1 MNGPEED
8 MRRITLVTCMLALL
22 TFATACD
29 PKNKGFEHYWVISQE
44 VDVVTLAHTENKVLG
59 TLKFG
64 DEVLGRKPN
73 LGAVFPKQWLE
84 VKFGNGR
91 GYVDRTN
98 LGDKAMIDEMNNLIA
113 SVKESQVQGVGETRK
128 RIPLR
133 LRPSSSSPLIEII
146 KKPAKVEVFERAVVE
161 KEKKGT
167 SGKEVWYKVRVE
179 DGRIGYV
186 PDMISLVTPSEL
198 NQYTAAREAV
208 AWREIDEK
216 EDPATGAKGK
226 EYIVAYLSA
235 GTPIDVDFSRIELYT
250 YDPKSSQY
258 ATSLAKGGLLG

>member
-1 MNGPEED
+1 

-91 GYVDRTN
+91 GYV
-98 LGDKAMIDEMNNLIA
+98 
-113 SVKESQVQGVGETRK
+113 
-128 RIPLR
+128 
-133 LRPSSSSPLIEII
+133 
-146 KKPAKVEVFERAVVE
+146 
-161 KEKKGT
+161 
-167 SGKEVWYKVRVE
+167 
-179 DGRIGYV
+179 
-186 PDMISLVTPSEL
+186 
-198 NQYTAAREAV
+198 
-208 AWREIDEK
+208 
-216 EDPATGAKGK
+216 
-226 EYIVAYLSA
+226 
-235 GTPIDVDFSRIELYT
+235 
-250 YDPKSSQY
+250 
-258 ATSLAKGGLLG
+258 